1 MVKTRKSEL
10 HFINLKIPTRLGTK
24 FQLELTILIFLDQI
38 YPQIDTCGLKDK
50 KQTSPVSFDELNYS
64 KY

>member
-24 FQLELTILIFLDQI
+24 FQLELTILIFFGSNLSTNR
-38 YPQIDTCGLKDK
+38 YLW
-50 KQTSPVSFDELNYS
+50 S
-64 KY
+64 KRQKANITNEF